1 MKVKSDKEKL
11 KNRRD
16 MPEQITG
23 ERHSMLVGK
32 EEEKKKK
39 KKKKKKGANI
49 KGQQTFHV
57 WLYWLNRQDSE
68 NCSSSNYLYFYPI

>member
-1 MKVKSDKEKL
+1 M

-16 MPEQITG
+16 MLKQITG

-39 KKKKKKGANI
+39 KKKKKKKRANI

-57 WLYWLNRQDSE
+57 KLYWLNGRNSE
-68 NCSSSNYLYFYPI
+68 NCSSSNYLYFYSI